1 MLYAQVALIELLEKN
16 DVKLSQIF
24 EAIDTSDDNMITE
37 GEFVDGLVGQLGF
50 KGDVQVLHDMFAI
63 LDDDQTGT
71 VTFEEANNWARGKQ
85 MSKRKRMAA
94 VRTIK
99 LRSDSM
105 PVEGEEPWSIE
116 RLRSEL
122 RGALKE
128 AGAEVTWTYSR
139 LSRAVARL
147 PHRNA
152 ADRLPCPAAA
162 LEQVMDLLDSWDDDK
177 DGQIRLREWL
187 VHLKKFVNCKEV
199 EVWYDVVREAVTD
212 AFEEVTICAAH

>member
-1 MLYAQVALIELLEKN
+1 MMMLYAQVALIELLEKN

-94 VRTIK
+94 VR
-99 LRSDSM
+99 
-105 PVEGEEPWSIE
+105 
-116 RLRSEL
+116 
-122 RGALKE
+122 
-128 AGAEVTWTYSR
+128 
-139 LSRAVARL
+139 
-147 PHRNA
+147 
-152 ADRLPCPAAA
+152 
-162 LEQVMDLLDSWDDDK
+162 
-177 DGQIRLREWL
+177 
-187 VHLKKFVNCKEV
+187 
-199 EVWYDVVREAVTD
+199 
-212 AFEEVTICAAH
+212 

>member
-1 MLYAQVALIELLEKN
+1 MMMLYAQVALIELLEKN

-152 ADRLPCPAAA
+152 ADRLPCSPAAP
-162 LEQVMDLLDSWDDDK
+162 LS
-177 DGQIRLREWL
+177 R
-187 VHLKKFVNCKEV
+187 
-199 EVWYDVVREAVTD
+199 
-212 AFEEVTICAAH
+212 

>member
-1 MLYAQVALIELLEKN
+1 MC
-16 DVKLSQIF
+16 
-24 EAIDTSDDNMITE
+24 
-37 GEFVDGLVGQLGF
+37 G
-50 KGDVQVLHDMFAI
+50 
-63 LDDDQTGT
+63 
-71 VTFEEANNWARGKQ
+71 
-85 MSKRKRMAA
+85 

-147 PHRNA
+147 QNRNA
-152 ADRLPCPAAA
+152 ADRLPCSPAA
-162 LEQVMDLLDSWDDDK
+162 LEQVMDLLDLSL
-177 DGQIRLREWL
+177 I
-187 VHLKKFVNCKEV
+187 H
-199 EVWYDVVREAVTD
+199 
-212 AFEEVTICAAH
+212 I